1 MTQARKPPGAA
12 RGKPPEE
19 RRKETLYR
27 EMTIDGNLDKEQRL
41 VEVSFS
47 SDVPYKRY
55 DFWDGKYYEE
65 VLSHEKNAIDLKR
78 LTDVGV
84 VLVNHDSR
92 TLPVGVVESA
102 WVEGASRGKAILRFD
117 DDEAGEAV
125 FQKVQKGIMR
135 GVSVGYAVHEWELKK
150 GEGGALDRET
160 ATRWE
165 PLEISI
171 VSVPADATVGVGRA
185 VDLDEPDASPAEI
198 LEKKT
203 GGQEVDK
210 IKNDVVV
217 EETINIEDVRSEGTR
232 SERERIREIMEV
244 CTRHGVDAVR
254 FIEEGSNINDVR
266 AAILD
271 ELATKQAA
279 TKVSSA
285 HVEVDERDKFRD
297 AVIDGMSKRSGLKT
311 DSDERN
317 DYAGMSFLMIADR
330 CLTRAGDNRRGEPM
344 AWLSRAMSTSDFP
357 YICGAIANKAL
368 LEGWKDAPESWTQ
381 WCGVGSVPDF
391 KPQTLVGIGA
401 FGRLPS
407 LIEGEEYKFTER
419 VEHAETVKIGTF
431 GQMFGLTRQTIIN
444 DDLSVFSDV
453 MRELGAAAKRTIAAL
468 PYELLADNPVMG
480 DGVVLFHG
488 DHGNIQASS
497 GANVNVDKLNE
508 GVLKMAEQK
517 DIGGKKRLGIVPR
530 FLLAP
535 VTKRGVFEQF
545 FATELIGG
553 VSNSPNIVN
562 TWFKAGGLTVV
573 YDHNLD
579 DSGTNGKKAWYLA
592 ADKGRTVKV
601 YFLNG
606 VQTPYLESRDGWT
619 VDGTEWKVRIDAAAA
634 VTDYRGLYRNAGEA

>member
-1 MTQARKPPGAA
+1 MTEARKPPGAA

-19 RRKETLYR
+19 RRKDTLYR
-27 EMTIDGNLDKEQRL
+27 EMTIDGDLDREQRL

-47 SDVPYKRY
+47 SDAPYKRY
-55 DFWDGKYYEE
+55 DFWNGKYYEE
-65 VLSHEKNAIDLKR
+65 VLSHEKGAIDLKR

-102 WVEGASRGKAILRFD
+102 WVEDASRGKAILRFD

-150 GEGGALDRET
+150 GDDGALDRET
-160 ATRWE
+160 AVKWE

-185 VDLDEPDASPAEI
+185 VDLDEPDVEPGIEI
-198 LEKKT
+198 

-210 IKNDVVV
+210 DMNVVNV
-217 EETINIEDVRSEGTR
+217 DEARSEGTR

-244 CTRHGVDAVR
+244 CARHGVDAVK

-266 AAILD
+266 TAILN
-271 ELATKQAA
+271 EIATKQAA

-285 HVEVDERDKFRD
+285 HVEVDERDKFRE
-297 AVIDGMSKRSGLKT
+297 AVIDGMSKRSGLHT
-311 DSDERN
+311 DNDERN
-317 DYAGMSFLMIADR
+317 DYAGMSFLMVADR

-553 VSNSPNIVN
+553 VNNSPNIVN

-634 VTDYRGLYRNAGEA
+634 VTDYRGLYRNAGES

>member
-1 MTQARKPPGAA
+1 MTEARKPSGAA

-19 RRKETLYR
+19 RRKDTLYR
-27 EMTIDGNLDKEQRL
+27 EMTIDGDLDREQRL

-47 SDVPYKRY
+47 SDAPYKRY
-55 DFWDGKYYEE
+55 DFWNGKYYEE
-65 VLSHEKNAIDLKR
+65 VLSHEKGAIDLKR

-102 WVEGASRGKAILRFD
+102 WIEDTSRGKAILRFD

-150 GEGGALDRET
+150 GDDGALDRET
-160 ATRWE
+160 AVKWE

-185 VDLDEPDASPAEI
+185 VDLDEPDVEPGIEI
-198 LEKKT
+198 

-210 IKNDVVV
+210 DMNVVNV
-217 EETINIEDVRSEGTR
+217 DEARSEGTR

-244 CTRHGVDAVR
+244 CARHGVDAVK

-266 AAILD
+266 TAILN
-271 ELATKQAA
+271 EIATKQAA

-285 HVEVDERDKFRD
+285 HVEVDERDKFRE
-297 AVIDGMSKRSGLKT
+297 AVIDGMSKRSGLHT
-311 DSDERN
+311 DNDERN
-317 DYAGMSFLMIADR
+317 DYAGMSFLMVADR

-431 GQMFGLTRQTIIN
+431 GQMFGLTRQAIIN

-480 DGVVLFHG
+480 DGVDLFHSN
-488 DHGNIQASS
+488 HGNIQASS
-497 GANVNVDKLNE
+497 GANVSVDKLNE

-535 VTKRGVFEQF
+535 VAKRGIFEQF

-562 TWFKAGGLTVV
+562 TWFKAGGLTVI

>member
-1 MTQARKPPGAA
+1 MTEARRPPGAA

-19 RRKETLYR
+19 RRKDTLYR
-27 EMTIDGNLDKEQRL
+27 EMTIDGDLDREQRL

-47 SDVPYKRY
+47 SDAPYKRY
-55 DFWDGKYYEE
+55 DFWNGKYYEE
-65 VLSHEKNAIDLKR
+65 VLSHEKGAIDLKR

-102 WVEGASRGKAILRFD
+102 WIEDTSRGKAILRFD

-150 GEGGALDRET
+150 GDDGALDRET
-160 ATRWE
+160 AVKWE

-185 VDLDEPDASPAEI
+185 VDLDEPDVEPGIEI
-198 LEKKT
+198 

-210 IKNDVVV
+210 DMNVVNV
-217 EETINIEDVRSEGTR
+217 DEARSEGTR

-244 CTRHGVDAVR
+244 CARHGVDAVK

-266 AAILD
+266 TAILN
-271 ELATKQAA
+271 EIATKQAA

-285 HVEVDERDKFRD
+285 HVEVDERDKFRE
-297 AVIDGMSKRSGLKT
+297 AVIDGMSKRSGLHT
-311 DSDERN
+311 DNDERN

-330 CLTRAGDNRRGEPM
+330 CLARAGDNRRGEPM

-431 GQMFGLTRQTIIN
+431 GQMFGLTRQAIIN

-468 PYELLADNPVMG
+468 PYELLYTNPAMS
-480 DGVVLFHG
+480 DGVNLF
-488 DHGNIQASS
+488 DNAHGNVQGST
-497 GANVNVDKLNE
+497 GANVSVEKLNE

-517 DIGGKKRLGIVPR
+517 DLGGKKRLGIVPR

-535 VTKRGVFEQF
+535 VAKRGIFEQF

-562 TWFKAGGLTVV
+562 TWFKAGGLTVI

>member
-1 MTQARKPPGAA
+1 MPAA
-12 RGKPPEE
+12 KKPEE
-19 RRKETLYR
+19 RRR
-27 EMTIDGNLDKEQRL
+27 ELFFRELSIGGSIDAEKRT
-41 VEVSFS
+41 VELSFS
-47 SDVPYKRY
+47 SDMPYKRF
-55 DFWDGKYYEE
+55 DWWENRYYEE
-65 VLSHEKNAIDLKR
+65 VLSHQPEAVDLQR
-78 LTDVGV
+78 LAEIGV

-92 TLPVGVVESA
+92 KLPVGAVEKA
-102 WVEGASRGKAILRFD
+102 WLDGNKGRALVRFD
-117 DDEAGEAV
+117 DDPESDAV

-150 GEGGALDRET
+150 GEDGALDRET

-203 GGQEVDK
+203 GGQEMDK
-210 IKNDVVV
+210 VKNDAVV
-217 EETINIEDVRSEGTR
+217 EETINVEQVRSEGTR

-244 CTRHGVDAVR
+244 CARHGVDAVR
-254 FIEEGSNINDVR
+254 FIEEGSNVNDVR

>member
-1 MTQARKPPGAA
+1 MTEARKPLGAA

-19 RRKETLYR
+19 RRKDTLYR
-27 EMTIDGNLDKEQRL
+27 EMTIDGDLDREQRL

-47 SDVPYKRY
+47 SDAPYKRY
-55 DFWDGKYYEE
+55 DFWNGKYYEE
-65 VLSHEKNAIDLKR
+65 VLSHEKGAIDLKR

-102 WVEGASRGKAILRFD
+102 WIEDTSRGKAILRFD

-150 GEGGALDRET
+150 GDDGALDRET
-160 ATRWE
+160 AVKWE

-185 VDLDEPDASPAEI
+185 VDLDEPDVEPGIEI
-198 LEKKT
+198 

-210 IKNDVVV
+210 DMNVVNV
-217 EETINIEDVRSEGTR
+217 DEARSEGTR

-244 CTRHGVDAVR
+244 CARHGVDAVK

-266 AAILD
+266 TAILN
-271 ELATKQAA
+271 EIATKQAA

-285 HVEVDERDKFRD
+285 HVEVDERDKFRE
-297 AVIDGMSKRSGLKT
+297 AVIDGMSKRSGLHT
-311 DSDERN
+311 DNDERN
-317 DYAGMSFLMIADR
+317 DYAGMSFLMVADR
-330 CLTRAGDNRRGEPM
+330 CLARAGDNRRGEPM

-431 GQMFGLTRQTIIN
+431 GQMFGLTRQAIIN

-468 PYELLADNPVMG
+468 PYELLYTNPAMS
-480 DGVVLFHG
+480 DGVNLF
-488 DHGNIQASS
+488 DNAHGNVQGSS
-497 GANVNVDKLNE
+497 GANVSVEKLNE

-535 VTKRGVFEQF
+535 VAKRGIFEQF

-562 TWFKAGGLTVV
+562 TWFKAGGLTVI